1 MSRWTRH
8 FANAC
13 AWWASSWSCS
23 GCSGSCSEVLSITL
37 SVLIAILLIGSGAL
51 AAYAAWNGY
60 GEGGLAW
67 LKPFVLITL
76 GLLVAFYPL
85 AGAAAIGL
93 ILIIYFLLDGF
104 AGVVLALA
112 LRPMPGWGW
121 TLFSG
126 IASLVL
132 ALIFIGG
139 WPFQSVWLVGLF
151 IGISLLLDGIA
162 LLMLAS
168 AART

>member
-1 MSRWTRH
+1 LSSSPSRLVKR
-8 FANAC
+8 
-13 AWWASSWSCS
+13 S
-23 GCSGSCSEVLSITL
+23 GVSD
-37 SVLIAILLIGSGAL
+37 L

-60 GEGGLAW
+60 GRGGLTW

-85 AGAAAIGL
+85 AGAATIDL

-104 AGVVLALA
+104 AGVMLAFA
-112 LRPMPGWGW
+112 LRPMRGWGW

-126 IASLVL
+126 VASLVL
-132 ALIFIGG
+132 ALIFVGG
-139 WPFQSVWLVGLF
+139 WPFQAIWLVGLF
-151 IGISLLLDGIA
+151 IRISLVLDGFA

-168 AART
+168 TTGQTH